1 MREQLQDKYLQILR
15 KQAEEGLNI
24 LEKMTVA
31 DKKYQQVV
39 VNINNANNIAFQL
52 ENEIE
57 NQRVLAAKLAEEQK
71 IEAEKERVKRE
82 KEVAKLNKESQT
94 PKRKYTKKGN

>member
-1 MREQLQDKYLQILR
+1 MREQLQERYLQILR
-15 KQAEEGLNI
+15 DQASEGLDI
-24 LEKMTVA
+24 LERMTVA

-57 NQRVLAAKLAEEQK
+57 AQKEVAKRAQEEIAKQK
-71 IEAEKERVKRE
+71 EEARIASE
-82 KEVAKLNKESQT
+82 KEVAKLNKESVK
-94 PKRKYTKKGN
+94 PKKTKTAGK